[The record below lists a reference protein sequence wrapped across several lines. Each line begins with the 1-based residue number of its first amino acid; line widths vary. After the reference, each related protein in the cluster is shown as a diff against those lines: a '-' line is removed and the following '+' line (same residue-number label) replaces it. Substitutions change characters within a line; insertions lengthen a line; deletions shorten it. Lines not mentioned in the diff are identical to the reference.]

1 MANVQKTYA
10 LVLGL
15 VLAVVGVWGL
25 FTTSILGLFGVN
37 MFQSVLHLIAAAFG
51 IYAGTKGDGTTYNQ
65 VLGWIAVV
73 LAVLGFIPGVNDLL
87 LQLLNINTAITV
99 LHLAIGVVS
108 LGVYYGV
115 KE

>member
-37 MFQSVLHLIAAAFG
+37 VFQSVLHLIAAAFG

-65 VLGWIAVV
+65 VLGWIAIV
-73 LAVLGFIPGVNDLL
+73 LAVLGLVPGVKDVLL
-87 LQLLNINTAITV
+87 SLLNINMAITV
-99 LHLAIGVVS
+99 LHLAIGVVT
-108 LGVYYGV
+108 LGVFYGV